1 MKIESLLDGKEY
13 KVIDNFLSSD
23 LADKVLEQLSARNF
37 PYYFSEKTLDES
49 IKKSYFDKGIRTTV
63 DNRILDY
70 CMFNH
75 YFYDTSQSQDRMS
88 GFDITDKM
96 LDYMV
101 KNYNLENIILY
112 KVKANLTTQMINATK
127 DNFAEPHID
136 VRDNDHIGL
145 IYYVND
151 SDGDTFMFDNKLN
164 IKTRITPKKNRVVVF
179 KGDILHSAGH
189 PLKNNKRLVI
199 NFDFKI

>member
-13 KVIDNFLSSD
+13 RVIDNFLSSD
-23 LADKVLEQLSARNF
+23 LADKVYKQLSARNF
-37 PYYFSEKTLDES
+37 PYYFSEKTLNES
-49 IKKSYFDKGIRTTV
+49 IKKSYFDKGIRTTD

-96 LDYMV
+96 LDYMI
-101 KNYNLENIILY
+101 KNYNLEDIILF
-112 KVKANLTTQMINATK
+112 KVKANLTTQMINANK

-136 VRDNDHIGL
+136 VRD
-145 IYYVND
+145 
-151 SDGDTFMFDNKLN
+151 TFMFDDKLE

-189 PLKNNKRLVI
+189 PLKSNKRLVI